1 MWVLAQESFLLGQF
15 VSKDGVS
22 VDPTKIK
29 AVRDWLTPKNVTE
42 VRSFLGLASYYG
54 IFVKD
59 FSKITRTHDQL
70 DEERQEIQ
78 IF

>member
-1 MWVLAQESFLLGQF
+1 M
-15 VSKDGVS
+15 SKDGVS